1 MSPPAP
7 RQEEGA
13 GGCRGAGGQGAGA
26 GGQRARS
33 CRGAGAAVSTLLG
46 GRRGC
51 RLADVKLLL
60 LLLAAVLELCD
71 GEAGVVLQEGVAAH
85 AAPAHHLG
93 VRAGGGGE
101 VGPVFKKTI
110 VSQVVKIALQS
121 FCQWVF
127 LFVSWGRSATFFC
140 SYIQMSSK

>member
-26 GGQRARS
+26 GGQ
-33 CRGAGAAVSTLLG
+33 GAGAAVSTLLG

-60 LLLAAVLELCD
+60 LLLAAVLELGD

-101 VGPVFKKTI
+101 DGAVFKKTI

-140 SYIQMSSK
+140 SYILMSSKKNKTG